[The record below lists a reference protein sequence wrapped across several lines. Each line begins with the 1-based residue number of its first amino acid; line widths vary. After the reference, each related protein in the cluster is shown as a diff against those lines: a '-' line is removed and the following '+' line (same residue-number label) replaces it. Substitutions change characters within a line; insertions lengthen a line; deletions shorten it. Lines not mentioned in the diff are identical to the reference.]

1 MNRCLWSPNSFSTC
15 GACLSF
21 EHSSAMSSLKSWRV
35 RSPLLLLHSLA
46 RHRTTYQLKVN
57 LAHIFNSVQRIW
69 RFFSIRLWCGC
80 YLFTDLFKRAFQKSA
95 SVRNILKPVGGKRVD
110 SAEVQKVCSICV
122 LYQTALSTL
131 TQIRLQILT
140 GQQPNLP
147 FFFLFSV
154 IQCFDPHEVYL
165 CTFCFS
171 AGLTHLDDLLPKLWA
186 FICELGPQ
194 GGLKLFMECLNNDTE
209 ESKQLLAMLMLF
221 CDCSRHLIT

>member
-1 MNRCLWSPNSFSTC
+1 MLCIPGVCVS
-15 GACLSF
+15 
-21 EHSSAMSSLKSWRV
+21 
-35 RSPLLLLHSLA
+35 
-46 RHRTTYQLKVN
+46 
-57 LAHIFNSVQRIW
+57 
-69 RFFSIRLWCGC
+69 
-80 YLFTDLFKRAFQKSA
+80 TDLFKRAFQKSA

-140 GQQPNLP
+140 GQYHTLT
-147 FFFLFSV
+147 FFLIFSKEK
-154 IQCFDPHEVYL
+154 FGYFLLLSHL
-165 CTFCFS
+165 CS
-171 AGLTHLDDLLPKLWA
+171 SVGLTHLDDLLPKLWA

-221 CDCSRHLIT
+221 CDCSRHLFT

>member
-1 MNRCLWSPNSFSTC
+1 M
-15 GACLSF
+15 
-21 EHSSAMSSLKSWRV
+21 
-35 RSPLLLLHSLA
+35 
-46 RHRTTYQLKVN
+46 
-57 LAHIFNSVQRIW
+57 
-69 RFFSIRLWCGC
+69 
-80 YLFTDLFKRAFQKSA
+80 
-95 SVRNILKPVGGKRVD
+95 D

-140 GQQPNLP
+140 GQSHSH
-147 FFFLFSV
+147 FSDV
-154 IQCFDPHEVYL
+154 SYKAAVVKTSLKCRR
-165 CTFCFS
+165 FS

-221 CDCSRHLIT
+221 CDCSRHLITYVH

>member
-1 MNRCLWSPNSFSTC
+1 MHP
-15 GACLSF
+15 
-21 EHSSAMSSLKSWRV
+21 
-35 RSPLLLLHSLA
+35 
-46 RHRTTYQLKVN
+46 
-57 LAHIFNSVQRIW
+57 
-69 RFFSIRLWCGC
+69 WCVC
-80 YLFTDLFKRAFQKSA
+80 VLTDLFKRAFQKSA

-140 GQQPNLP
+140 GQHQFT
-147 FFFLFSV
+147 FFPVFHKEKFGYLLLLFHL
-154 IQCFDPHEVYL
+154 CFFV
-165 CTFCFS
+165 
-171 AGLTHLDDLLPKLWA
+171 GLTHLDDLLPKLWA

-221 CDCSRHLIT
+221 CDCSRHLFT

>member
-1 MNRCLWSPNSFSTC
+1 MQPQCVCAL
-15 GACLSF
+15 
-21 EHSSAMSSLKSWRV
+21 
-35 RSPLLLLHSLA
+35 
-46 RHRTTYQLKVN
+46 
-57 LAHIFNSVQRIW
+57 
-69 RFFSIRLWCGC
+69 
-80 YLFTDLFKRAFQKSA
+80 TDLFKRAFQKSA

-140 GQQPNLP
+140 GQYQNLTI
-147 FFFLFSV
+147 FFFFFPPGDFAK
-154 IQCFDPHEVYL
+154 IQYFRNFLSLYSL
-165 CTFCFS
+165 CSS

-209 ESKQLLAMLMLF
+209 ESKQLLAMLVLF